1 MDNQL
6 AFRFQAL
13 GDPTRLAVV
22 EALLDGPAAVS
33 DLAAPH
39 AMALPSFTK
48 HLGVLERA
56 GLIRSEKRGRV
67 RTCRLAPEGLDELH
81 LWFADRRAIW
91 TRRLD
96 RLDRHLRD
104 QQES

>member
-6 AFRFQAL
+6 AVRFQAL

-22 EALLDGPAAVS
+22 EALLKGPAAVS

-48 HLGVLERA
+48 HLGVLELA
-56 GLIRSEKRGRV
+56 GLIRSEKQGRV
-67 RTCRLAPEGLDELH
+67 RTCRLAPDALDELH
-81 LWFADRRAIW
+81 LWFADRRALW
-91 TRRLD
+91 ARRLD
-96 RLDRHLRD
+96 NLDRHLRD
-104 QQES
+104 AKE

>member
-6 AFRFQAL
+6 ATRFQAL

-22 EALLDGPAAVS
+22 EALLNGPAAVS

-56 GLIRSEKRGRV
+56 GLIESEKRGRV
-67 RTCRLAPEGLDELH
+67 RTCRLAPHALDELH
-81 LWFADRRAIW
+81 LWFADRRSMW
-91 TRRLD
+91 PRRPA
-96 RLDRHLRD
+96 RLHRPPP
-104 QQES
+104 ETKAS